1 MTGLVVFLPPSILSG
16 YRGSDSTTQ
25 GGREALFGGV
35 FIRFIHISF
44 SLL

>member
-1 MTGLVVFLPPSILSG
+1 MTGLVMFLPPSMLSG

-35 FIRFIHISF
+35 FIHFIHISF